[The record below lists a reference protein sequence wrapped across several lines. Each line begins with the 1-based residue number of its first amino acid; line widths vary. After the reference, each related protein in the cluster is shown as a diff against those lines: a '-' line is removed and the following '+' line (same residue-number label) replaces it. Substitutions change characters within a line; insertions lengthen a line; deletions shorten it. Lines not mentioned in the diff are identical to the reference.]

1 VQLRNAAVFV
11 WVDGVIA
18 RAITGPDIDAA
29 RAAAEG
35 LAEER
40 E

>member
-1 VQLRNAAVFV
+1 VVYV

-18 RAITGPDIDAA
+18 RAITGPDIAEGH
-29 RAAAEG
+29 AAAER

-40 E
+40 G